1 MDSCIRNR
9 KRNDFVGM
17 IVYTIDFWSLFLNM
31 VLKVNI
37 KSIHFII
44 DISSSKVH
52 EMLISMSV
60 DIPFE
65 FVDSYVQVN
74 NTKTSSNLGVTNE
87 HVEIT

>member
-1 MDSCIRNR
+1 MDSSIRNR
-9 KRNDFVGM
+9 KRSDFVGM

-37 KSIHFII
+37 KSIHFSI

-52 EMLISMSV
+52 EMLLSMSV
-60 DIPFE
+60 DIPFS

-74 NTKTSSNLGVTNE
+74 NMKNQ
-87 HVEIT
+87 